1 MMAAATTEHRMMG
14 HIIRPPARTISHI
27 GPSTPFTFFEVDH
40 DTEAECLK

>member
-27 GPSTPFTFFEVDH
+27 GPSTPLAFSEGGH
-40 DTEAECLK
+40 DTEAQ